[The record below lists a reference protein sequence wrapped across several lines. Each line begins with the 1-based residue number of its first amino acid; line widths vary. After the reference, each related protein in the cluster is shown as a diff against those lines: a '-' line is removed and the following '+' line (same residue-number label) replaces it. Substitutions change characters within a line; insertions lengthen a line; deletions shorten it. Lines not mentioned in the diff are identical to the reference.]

1 MPNFTCNLTPAPCN
15 MGPPAARHYHPT
27 LSIWLSVD
35 PMADKYPGV
44 SPYVYCGN
52 NPVRL
57 VDPDGERIILNSL
70 GRRETKKN
78 MRKYFCEHFGTSKL
92 FRFKLNGELTIRKTK
107 FEEALSMANC
117 EQELLLLGLRDAI
130 MDNNNTAQIRISSD
144 VCNELPMRLTLC
156 TGQNPDGSQQLTT
169 YEWGLPVGETGGGCT
184 SPSEKAGCFFIGI
197 SDALSNNRGCTTG
210 QYFKNEFGCIDIL
223 YTGSA
228 SSTFF
233 HEVLDEFLNFYIRGN
248 TTDQSPKINK
258 VSFQNAAL
266 KNQGLPLRDG
276 ADHQ

>member
-1 MPNFTCNLTPAPCN
+1 
-15 MGPPAARHYHPT
+15 
-27 LSIWLSVD
+27 
-35 PMADKYPGV
+35 
-44 SPYVYCGN
+44 
-52 NPVRL
+52 
-57 VDPDGERIILNSL
+57 
-70 GRRETKKN
+70 
-78 MRKYFCEHFGTSKL
+78 
-92 FRFKLNGELTIRKTK
+92 
-107 FEEALSMANC
+107 MANC

-248 TTDQSPKINK
+248 TTDQISNENENKIIMSCFDAEFCLHIICSRRKTHIDSTKYKRNFI
-258 VSFQNAAL
+258 SCSNSRSNRLLQMAN
-266 KNQGLPLRDG
+266 
-276 ADHQ
+276 